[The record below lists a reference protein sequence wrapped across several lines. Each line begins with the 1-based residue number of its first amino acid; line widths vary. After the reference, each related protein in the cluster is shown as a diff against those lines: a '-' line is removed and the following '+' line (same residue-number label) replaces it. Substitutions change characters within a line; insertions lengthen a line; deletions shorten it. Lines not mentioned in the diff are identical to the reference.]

1 MFVKCEIRII
11 LPKLFQPIVIKQA
24 TGIYSLPQLLH
35 QLWCLGKS
43 AQLRSDWEFGLLHLV
58 RLLYTLSKVIHPK
71 YYKRIAD
78 FINFERAS
86 ILLLLVVHNVQ
97 LQRSFHVKFFIAIK
111 VRQLSILVLKCSF
124 LNQQAKADTYVFK
137 LLESEYIFNVYSL
150 WDI

>member
-1 MFVKCEIRII
+1 MVQREGSIEIETCMFVKCEIRIL
-11 LPKLFQPIVIKQA
+11 LPRLFWPIVIKQA

-71 YYKRIAD
+71 YYKQIAD
-78 FINFERAS
+78 FSNFARVC

-97 LQRSFHVKFFIAIK
+97 LISQLPRQIFHCNKSETTVNFGFEVFF
-111 VRQLSILVLKCSF
+111 
-124 LNQQAKADTYVFK
+124 
-137 LLESEYIFNVYSL
+137 
-150 WDI
+150 